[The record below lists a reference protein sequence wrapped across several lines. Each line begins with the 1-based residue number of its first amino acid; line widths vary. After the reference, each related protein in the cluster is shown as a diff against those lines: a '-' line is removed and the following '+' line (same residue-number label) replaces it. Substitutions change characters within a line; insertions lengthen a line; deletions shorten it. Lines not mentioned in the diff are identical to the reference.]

1 MTVTAFELAKRG
13 PAKSADRYGDLPLG
27 AVIRGDE
34 RYNRAGLF
42 RGPRG
47 WDYWDRLENPDAHQN
62 PNLWPDK
69 RPTYFW
75 AQLAMPAGSSL
86 TIRGTF
92 PHARYMKLAMYRY
105 EEGTFT
111 SMVSESLSG
120 KDIEPDP
127 GSGNPFLVGADRSV
141 EDRNFTV
148 HVLAQDAPADPADRP
163 ANTMFVGTE
172 ETDTQL
178 MYRIYVS
185 DEGYDGAGW
194 GPADAS
200 FAEGRGYTVE
210 GTLADGTTLTSEEEV
225 VERFSRPMIDLPP
238 QVTSE
243 MWFGLVEAED
253 NDPRLDA
260 ESAPAREDSP
270 WENFYGMK
278 YTVVGAFK
286 GPEARAKMGLQQK
299 MEAGGDPTTAYMVI
313 FTSRKFGP
321 VYVFQAKMPTFPD
334 TYAGT
339 KAMTDGQVQ
348 YWSNTTVGSG
358 PSGELWDGLS
368 DMQVPLDED
377 GCYTIVVSRPEDRP
391 ANATDDNGI
400 AWMDWGPGE
409 GLDDDPRNRT
419 DFGMMIMRFMACAED
434 WEHSPTKATTPGTE
448 EEIMGPY
455 YPRGYYTTKEE
466 FETEGPRVLMAAGAE
481 TRA

>member
-1 MTVTAFELAKRG
+1 MAVTAFELAKRG

-34 RYNRAGLF
+34 RYNRPGLF
-42 RGPRG
+42 NGPRG
-47 WDYWDRLENPDAHQN
+47 WDYWNRLEDPDAHQN

-75 AQLAMPAGSSL
+75 AQLVMPAGSAM
-86 TIRGTF
+86 TMRGQF
-92 PHARYMKLAMYRY
+92 PHARYMKLAMYKY
-105 EEGTFT
+105 VEGTFT
-111 SMVSESLSG
+111 SMVSESFAGS
-120 KDIEPDP
+120 DIEADV
-127 GSGNPFLVGADRSV
+127 GSGNPYVVGADRQV
-141 EDRNFTV
+141 KERNFTV
-148 HVLAQDAPADPADRP
+148 HVLAQNPPNDAADRP
-163 ANTMFVGTE
+163 PNTMYVGTE
-172 ETDTQL
+172 ETEIQL
-178 MYRIYVS
+178 MYRIYLS

-194 GPADAS
+194 EPADAPATGS
-200 FAEGRGYTVE
+200 PGYTLE
-210 GTLADGTTLTSEEEV
+210 GQLADGTKLSEEEV
-225 VERFSRPMIDLPP
+225 VAQFGRPLEDLPP

-243 MWFGLVEAED
+243 MWFGLVEAGD

-321 VYVFQAKMPTFPD
+321 VYVFRAKMPTFPD

-339 KAMTDGQVQ
+339 KIMPDGQVQ
-348 YWSNTTVGSG
+348 YWSNTTVASG

-368 DMQVPLDED
+368 DMQVPLDEE
-377 GCYTIVVSRPEDRP
+377 GYYTIVVSRPEDRP
-391 ANATDDNGI
+391 ANATDENGI

-466 FETEGPRVLMAAGAE
+466 FEAEGPRVLVAAGAE
-481 TRA
+481 ARA